1 MIYLDNNATTQVH
14 PEVAKAMGPF
24 LSNEYGNP
32 STGYDLGRRSNK
44 AVEEARNQVAEFLNS
59 NPEEIVFT
67 SCGTESDNTAI
78 FSAIT
83 AMPEKRHI
91 VTTSI
96 EHSAVIAFAKAV
108 MPGLEIT
115 ELSVNEEGIICLEDL
130 KAAIREDTAL
140 VTIMWANN
148 ETGICQ
154 PIKEAS
160 LITQESGSLFHT
172 DAVNAA
178 GKIPIDLSSGN
189 IDFLSISGHK
199 FHAPKGVGALYVRN
213 GAPYKPL
220 LIGGGQE
227 EGKRAGTE
235 AVAQIVALGKAS
247 ELANE
252 RLNDQGQENLSR
264 MRDALEKN
272 LISNIK
278 GTHRNGSSRYRLPNT
293 SHLSFDDVD
302 AGDLLILANDKGLCI
317 ASGSACSTG
326 TREPS
331 RIMKAMGHTD
341 ERALSS
347 IRLSVSSMNTDQEIE
362 ESSQII
368 IACVEKIRSLR
379 SDGPVIFSSDK

>member
-1 MIYLDNNATTQVH
+1 MIYLDNNATTRVH
-14 PEVAKAMGPF
+14 PEVAKAMSPF
-24 LSNEYGNP
+24 LDDEYGNP

-44 AVEEARNQVAEFLNS
+44 AVADARNQVAEFLNS
-59 NPEEIVFT
+59 GTEEIVFT

-108 MPGLEIT
+108 LPGLDVT
-115 ELSVNEEGIICLEDL
+115 ELSVNKEGIISLEDL
-130 KAAIREDTAL
+130 KAAIRPDTAL

-148 ETGICQ
+148 ETGVCQ
-154 PIKEAS
+154 PIREAS
-160 LITQESGSLFHT
+160 SITKESGTLFHT

-178 GKIPIDLSSGN
+178 GKIPIDVNSN
-189 IDFLSISGHK
+189 DINFLSISGHK

-227 EGKRAGTE
+227 DGKRAGTE

-247 ELANE
+247 ELAAE
-252 RLNDQGQENLSR
+252 RLNDQGQEKLSGL
-264 MRDALEKN
+264 RDALEQS
-272 LISNIK
+272 LMDNIK
-278 GTHRNGSSRYRLPNT
+278 GTHRNGSSRFRLPNT
-293 SHLSFDDVD
+293 SHLSFDNVD
-302 AGDLLILANDKGLCI
+302 ARDLLILANDKGLCI

-347 IRLSVSSMNTDQEIE
+347 VRLSVSSMNTEQEIE
-362 ESSQII
+362 ESSQTII
-368 IACVEKIRSLR
+368 SCVEKIRSLR
-379 SDGPVIFSSDK
+379 SDGPVIFSS

>member
-32 STGYDLGRRSNK
+32 STGYDLGRRSSE
-44 AVEEARNQVAEFLNS
+44 AVKEARNQVAEFLNS
-59 NPEEIVFT
+59 DPEEIVFT

-96 EHSAVIAFAKAV
+96 EHSAVNAFAKAV

-115 ELSVNEEGIICLEDL
+115 ELPVNEEGIISLEDL
-130 KAAIREDTAL
+130 KDAIRKDTAL

-148 ETGICQ
+148 ETGVCQ
-154 PIKEAS
+154 PIEEAS
-160 LITQESGSLFHT
+160 LITKESGSLYHT

-178 GKIPIDLSSGN
+178 GKIPIDLSAGN

-199 FHAPKGVGALYVRN
+199 FHAPKGIGALYVRK

-235 AVAQIVALGKAS
+235 AVAQIVALGKAAV
-247 ELANE
+247 LATE
-252 RLNDQGQENLSR
+252 RLNDQGQEKLSQ
-264 MRDALEKN
+264 MRDALEQN
-272 LISNIK
+272 LIKGIK
-278 GTHRNGSSRYRLPNT
+278 GTHRNGSSRFRLPNT

-326 TREPS
+326 KREPS

-362 ESSQII
+362 ESSKII
-368 IACVEKIRSLR
+368 IECVEKIRSLR

>member
-1 MIYLDNNATTQVH
+1 MIYLDNNATTRVH
-14 PEVAKAMGPF
+14 PEVAKAMSPF
-24 LSNEYGNP
+24 LDDEYGNP

-44 AVEEARNQVAEFLNS
+44 AVADARNQVAEFLNS
-59 NPEEIVFT
+59 RAEEIVFT

-83 AMPEKRHI
+83 VMPEKRHI

-108 MPGLEIT
+108 LPGLDVT
-115 ELSVNEEGIICLEDL
+115 ELSVNEEGIISLENL
-130 KAAIREDTAL
+130 KAAIRPDTAL

-148 ETGICQ
+148 ETGVCQ
-154 PIKEAS
+154 PVREAS
-160 LITQESGSLFHT
+160 SITKESGTLFHT

-178 GKIPIDLSSGN
+178 GKIPIDVSSGD

-199 FHAPKGVGALYVRN
+199 FHAPKGTGALYVRN

-247 ELANE
+247 ELAAE
-252 RLNDQGQENLSR
+252 RLNDQGQEKLSGL
-264 MRDALEKN
+264 RDALEQS
-272 LISNIK
+272 LMDNIK
-278 GTHRNGSSRYRLPNT
+278 GTVLNGSSRFRLPNT
-293 SHLSFDDVD
+293 SHLSFDNVD

-326 TREPS
+326 TRDPS

-347 IRLSVSSMNTDQEIE
+347 IRLSVSSMNTEQEIE

-368 IACVEKIRSLR
+368 ISCVEKIRSLR
-379 SDGPVIFSSDK
+379 RDGPVIFSS

>member
-1 MIYLDNNATTQVH
+1 MIYLDNNATTRVH
-14 PEVAKAMGPF
+14 PEVAKAMSPF
-24 LSNEYGNP
+24 LDDEYGNP

-44 AVEEARNQVAEFLNS
+44 AVADARNQVAEFLNS
-59 NPEEIVFT
+59 GAEEIVFT

-108 MPGLEIT
+108 LPGLDVT
-115 ELSVNEEGIICLEDL
+115 ELSVNEEGIINLEDL
-130 KAAIREDTAL
+130 KAAIRPDTAL

-148 ETGICQ
+148 ETGVCQ
-154 PIKEAS
+154 PVREAS
-160 LITQESGSLFHT
+160 SITKESGTLFHT

-178 GKIPIDLSSGN
+178 GKIPIDVSSGD

-199 FHAPKGVGALYVRN
+199 FHAPKGTGALYVRN

-227 EGKRAGTE
+227 NGKRAGTE

-247 ELANE
+247 ELAAE
-252 RLNDQGQENLSR
+252 RLNDQGQEKLSGL
-264 MRDALEKN
+264 RDALEQS
-272 LISNIK
+272 LMDNIK
-278 GTHRNGSSRYRLPNT
+278 GTVLNGSSRFRLPNT
-293 SHLSFDDVD
+293 SHLSFDNVD

-326 TREPS
+326 TRDPS

-347 IRLSVSSMNTDQEIE
+347 IRLSVSSMNTQQEIE

-368 IACVEKIRSLR
+368 ISCVKKIRSLR
-379 SDGPVIFSSDK
+379 SDGPVTFSS

>member
-1 MIYLDNNATTQVH
+1 MIYLDNNATTRVH
-14 PEVAKAMGPF
+14 PEVAKAMSPF
-24 LSNEYGNP
+24 LDDEYGNP

-44 AVEEARNQVAEFLNS
+44 AVADARNQVAEFLNS
-59 NPEEIVFT
+59 GAEEIVFT

-108 MPGLEIT
+108 LPGLDVT
-115 ELSVNEEGIICLEDL
+115 ELSVNEEGIISLEDL
-130 KAAIREDTAL
+130 KTAIRPDTAL

-148 ETGICQ
+148 ETGVCQ
-154 PIKEAS
+154 PIREAS
-160 LITQESGSLFHT
+160 SITKESGTLFHT

-178 GKIPIDLSSGN
+178 GKIPIDVSSSD

-199 FHAPKGVGALYVRN
+199 FHAPKGTGALYVRN

-227 EGKRAGTE
+227 DGKRAGTE

-247 ELANE
+247 ELAAE
-252 RLNDQGQENLSR
+252 RLNDQGQEKLSGL
-264 MRDALEKN
+264 RDALEQN
-272 LISNIK
+272 LMDNIK
-278 GTHRNGSSRYRLPNT
+278 GTHRNGSSRFRLPNT
-293 SHLSFDDVD
+293 SHLSFDNVD

-347 IRLSVSSMNTDQEIE
+347 VRLSVSSMNTEQEIE

-368 IACVEKIRSLR
+368 ISCVEKIRSLR
-379 SDGPVIFSSDK
+379 SDGPVIFSS